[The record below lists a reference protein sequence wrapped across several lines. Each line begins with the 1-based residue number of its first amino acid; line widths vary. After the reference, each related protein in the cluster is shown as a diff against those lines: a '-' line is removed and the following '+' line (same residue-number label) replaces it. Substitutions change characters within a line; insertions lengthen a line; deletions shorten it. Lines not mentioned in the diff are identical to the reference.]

1 MVCFSFLSITIFFIV
16 ADTCNFCLFLANILS
31 LPEHEVMM
39 PRDCF
44 DLEMVSPTDRSM
56 KAAEHPLTRC
66 VKDSLIIS
74 PKAYQRLAAVLKD
87 LCHLNLEAFGL
98 PANMFDSCHD
108 DPDAQAQ
115 IAHSHLQQMYNN
127 LEKDDETM
135 SGIFCVVKYFVG
147 AMAGLALV
155 YKNYVRHQLPNKRA
169 DELKT
174 KHQHKQIVML
184 ANLVVLGPSVIFKA
198 STDTMGNLMYLAGN

>member
-1 MVCFSFLSITIFFIV
+1 MVCFFFLSITIFFIV
-16 ADTCNFCLFLANILS
+16 ADTCNFFLFLANILS

-44 DLEMVSPTDRSM
+44 DLEMVSLTDRSV

-66 VKDSLIIS
+66 VKDSLITS

-98 PANMFDSCHD
+98 QVDLFESSRN
-108 DPDAQAQ
+108 DPDAQAH
-115 IAHSHLQQMYNN
+115 IAHTHLQRMFNN
-127 LEKDDETM
+127 LEKEDETM

-147 AMAGLALV
+147 AMAGLVLV
-155 YKNYVRHQLPNKRA
+155 YKN
-169 DELKT
+169 
-174 KHQHKQIVML
+174 
-184 ANLVVLGPSVIFKA
+184 
-198 STDTMGNLMYLAGN
+198 